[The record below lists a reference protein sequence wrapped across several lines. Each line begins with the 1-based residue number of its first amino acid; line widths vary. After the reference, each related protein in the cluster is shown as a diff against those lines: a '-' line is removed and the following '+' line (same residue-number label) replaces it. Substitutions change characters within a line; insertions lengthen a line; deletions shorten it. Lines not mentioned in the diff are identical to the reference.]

1 MPKYI
6 KTLLVVII
14 CLSLLLLTS
23 CEGISNHE
31 YSIYQVNINK
41 NSKENNEN
49 QALIQTY
56 LESFEENAA
65 LLENVPN
72 LANMAVNVTP
82 KDLDRKCSIYRFPI
96 SGCGRYNAE
105 TFLIYNNKVHHLGSA
120 FGGYGVTEFAY
131 CKAESRLYFIYSFGS
146 GIHRSCLAYFDFKEE
161 VVITSLL
168 GHVNEQVD
176 SFTMEDVSF
185 KVFDDTNTLGLVFA
199 TIKPSEDW
207 FSFTITKKETY
218 KEDISILFP
227 KEK

>member
-56 LESFEENAA
+56 LENFEENAS

-96 SGCGRYNAE
+96 SGCGRYNGE

-146 GIHRSCLAYFDFKEE
+146 GIHRSCLAYFNFKEE
-161 VVITSLL
+161 VIITSLL

-185 KVFDDTNTLGLVFA
+185 KVFDNTNTLGLVYA
-199 TIKPSEDW
+199 TIKPSKDW
-207 FSFTITKKETY
+207 FSFTITKKDTY
-218 KEDISILFP
+218 KQDISILFP
-227 KEK
+227 KGK

>member
-1 MPKYI
+1 MTKYI
-6 KTLLVVII
+6 KTSLVVII
-14 CLSLLLLTS
+14 SLSLLLLTS
-23 CEGISNHE
+23 CEKMQDKS
-31 YSIYQVNINK
+31 YSIYQININ
-41 NSKENNEN
+41 ENPKSDNAN
-49 QALIQTY
+49 RILIQTY

-72 LANMAVNVTP
+72 LANMPVNVTP

-96 SGCGRYNAE
+96 SGCGRYNGE
-105 TFLIYNNKVHHLGSA
+105 TLLIYNNKVHHLGSA
-120 FGGYGVTEFAY
+120 FGGYGVTEFAF
-131 CKAESRLYFIYSFGS
+131 CQAESRLYFIYSFGS
-146 GIHRSCLAYFDFKEE
+146 GIHRSCLSYFDFKEE

-185 KVFDDTNTLGLVFA
+185 KVFDDTNTLGLVYA
-199 TIKPSEDW
+199 TIIPSEDW
-207 FSFTITKKETY
+207 FSFTITKKDTY

>member
-1 MPKYI
+1 MTKYI
-6 KTLLVVII
+6 KTSLVVII
-14 CLSLLLLTS
+14 SLSLLLLTS

-72 LANMAVNVTP
+72 LASMIVNVTP
-82 KDLDRKCSIYRFPI
+82 KDLDSLCSIYRFPI
-96 SGCGRYNAE
+96 SGCGRYDAE
-105 TFLIYNNKVHHLGSA
+105 TLLIYNNKVHHLGFA

-131 CKAESRLYFIYSFGS
+131 CKAETRLYFIYSFGS

-199 TIKPSEDW
+199 TINPSEDW
-207 FSFTITKKETY
+207 FSFTITKKDTY
-218 KEDISILFP
+218 KQDISILFP